1 MNRDELLDRIKS
13 EVILREGE
21 IREHEWRQIGL
32 LTEAVASGI
41 SERDFF
47 QLVQDVSRKVDS
59 DLPRITSL
67 GTKIKEAAERSNRQ
81 LTEEDL
87 KQFVSEAERLQLP
100 RTFVEKKWIPQIIST
115 VPITVVE
122 ETPFEEIR
130 PLSTTRPV
138 RSAPSVQHNKPASR
152 PVEIKPEQAGAIERG
167 KPVPNTYGSSQP
179 PIDQNFDQAYDLV
192 QKATP
197 KYTLDTLLGP
207 VGVTL
212 SNVDLW
218 RNLLN
223 KSLKWAGIFFGL
235 VWKVLAFITVSA
247 FNAILAFGRLLG
259 RAEFWRATASLI
271 RVAIVVGIGWWL
283 WSWYSNKVSKA
294 APRPTNVATVISTKA
309 PRHSKRHKKGKSHNV
324 NYSLASTKAGAGI
337 PAGSQP
343 NVDGKGSLTK
353 TNAPDSS
360 LSVAQSNQS
369 AATSKQY
376 DTILDRVGQFGERP
390 AAKNGKWGLWVN
402 DRWFIQPEY
411 DEIDVFKNNVATV
424 RLNGQLFNIG
434 RRGNQIRE
442 EE

>member
-100 RTFVEKKWIPQIIST
+100 RTFVEKKWIPQIVST
-115 VPITVVE
+115 VPIAAVE
-122 ETPFEEIR
+122 EARLVPDPQSSQQR
-130 PLSTTRPV
+130 KPV
-138 RSAPSVQHNKPASR
+138 QREKPATNPVKTKSR
-152 PVEIKPEQAGAIERG
+152 QAGFIEKG
-167 KPVPNTYGSSQP
+167 QPISNEFENSQLF
-179 PIDQNFDQAYDLV
+179 IDQNSKQLYTPV
-192 QKATP
+192 QEPALEHPVKSF
-197 KYTLDTLLGP
+197 LRP
-207 VGVTL
+207 VGATL

-218 RNLLN
+218 RRLLN
-223 KSLKWAGIFFGL
+223 TSLKWSGIFFGL

-271 RVAIVVGIGWWL
+271 RVAMVVGIGWWL

-294 APRPTNVATVISTKA
+294 VPGPTNVATVISTKA
-309 PRHSKRHKKGKSHNV
+309 PRHSKKHKKGKSHSV
-324 NYSLASTKAGAGI
+324 NYALASTKAGAGM

-369 AATSKQY
+369 AVTSRQY
-376 DTILDRVGQFGERP
+376 DSILDRVGQFGERP
-390 AAKNGKWGLWVN
+390 AAKNGKWGLWAN

-442 EE
+442 ED